1 MAGMTH
7 GTTQAATGAYFERIG
22 PTTFRA
28 TEHVG
33 GGWDPTEQHIA
44 PALGL
49 LAHAM
54 EADRASRGAPPLQLA
69 RVSYDILGTFAIGE
83 VQISVSVLRPGRT
96 IELLEARLSHGGR
109 DAVIARGWFMQAYDT
124 AALQGSAEHVVAG
137 PDGHEP
143 WDASEL
149 WPGGFIA
156 SLEARRTEYG
166 PGRAMAW
173 VRTGLELIAG
183 EPVSPTARVLGLLD
197 VMNGMAVR
205 ADNTAVAFPNL
216 DLTAHVFREPTGDWL
231 GLDTSVSFGATGMG
245 LTHAVIHDDAGPVGV
260 VAQALT
266 VRPLGG

>member
-1 MAGMTH
+1 MTND
-7 GTTQAATGAYFERIG
+7 TAQAITGAYFQRIG

-54 EADRASRGAPPLQLA
+54 ETDRRERGAAPLQLA
-69 RVSYDILGTFAIGE
+69 RVSYDILGTFDIGE
-83 VQISVSVLRPGRT
+83 VEISASVLRPGRT
-96 IELLEARLSHGGR
+96 IELVEARLSHGGR
-109 DAVIARGWFMQAYDT
+109 DAVIARGWFMNSYNTDAIQGVALAP
-124 AALQGSAEHVVAG
+124 AAPPSE
-137 PDGHEP
+137 HEP

-156 SLEARRTEYG
+156 SLTVRRTEYER
-166 PGRAMAW
+166 GRAMAW
-173 VRTGLELIAG
+173 VRTDTELIAG
-183 EPVSPTARVLGLLD
+183 EHVSPTARFLGLLD

-216 DLTAHVFREPTGDWL
+216 DLTAHLFREPLWPWA
-231 GLDTSVSFGATGMG
+231 GLDTAVSFGATGLG
-245 LTHAVIHDDAGPVGV
+245 LTSSTIHDDAGPVGV
-260 VAQALT
+260 VSQALT
-266 VRPLGG
+266 VRPFT